1 MQPLYKLMEINSER
15 LVIDRNVYQR
25 KQHNDKITQIVAS
38 WDERIANEPKIS
50 LRDGVYHVFD
60 GQHTILARE
69 AMNDNNPVKI
79 LCKVYYGLS
88 ERRKHCSLPSKPG
101 FRQSQVQVNDYEP
114 TCTARMRKQKRFAAQ
129 QKKPDFRLM

>member
-38 WDERIANEPKIS
+38 WDERIANEPKVS

-69 AMNDNNPVKI
+69 AMNENNPVKI
-79 LCKVYYGLS
+79 LTVFKSTSNLTPTHLRMGVF
-88 ERRKHCSLPSKPG
+88 SLYTEFIQLPQL
-101 FRQSQVQVNDYEP
+101 QSHEIFPEP
-114 TCTARMRKQKRFAAQ
+114 FV
-129 QKKPDFRLM
+129 LH